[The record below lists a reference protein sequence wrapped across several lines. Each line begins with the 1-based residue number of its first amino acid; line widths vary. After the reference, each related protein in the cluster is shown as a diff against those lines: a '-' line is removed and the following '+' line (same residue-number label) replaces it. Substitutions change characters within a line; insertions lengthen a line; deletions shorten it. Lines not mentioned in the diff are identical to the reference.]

1 MGEQLYIKNRNS
13 RYIITLCIFRKMI
26 FNKNYNSILIEKIYQ
41 NIIER
46 SRLKYFYLD
55 KEVDD
60 AFESRFDLIIFHSFI
75 IFQFFREMEI
85 NNNSLP
91 QDLFDFMFNDF
102 ENNLREMGLGDVA
115 VNKKM
120 KVFISAFYGRISNYS
135 KGIQMYRIQKNKQKL
150 FDTVKGNIY
159 KNKEVSSTSV
169 DFFVEYLLLNLDK
182 FMNSTLE
189 NNISTTFEFVTLE
202 KIK

>member
-1 MGEQLYIKNRNS
+1 
-13 RYIITLCIFRKMI
+13 MI

-60 AFESRFDLIIFHSFI
+60 ALESRFDLIIFHSFI

-102 ENNLREMGLGDVA
+102 ENNLREMGFGDVA

-150 FDTVKGNIY
+150 FETVKDNIY

>member
-1 MGEQLYIKNRNS
+1 
-13 RYIITLCIFRKMI
+13 MI

-60 AFESRFDLIIFHSFI
+60 ALESRFDLIIFHSFI

-102 ENNLREMGLGDVA
+102 ENNLREMGFGDVA